1 LASRIQAALRD
12 LYRLYER
19 VRTYAGPILLEKRK
33 CDLRDVWKRAC
44 EDVEHTIHQRHAVV
58 VEAPCPPDLDT
69 TCLVDELAMR
79 RVYCNILENSLSE
92 EFDAVAHRDRVVIEI
107 CWEQATWGDEPAVQC
122 VIRDNGPGC
131 AHCQKIFDPFF
142 TTKAKG
148 TGLGLAICRGIVE
161 AHGGQMTARSLA
173 GSGLSITIVLS
184 KGVP

>member
-1 LASRIQAALRD
+1 LDAA
-12 LYRLYER
+12 
-19 VRTYAGPILLEKRK
+19 A
-33 CDLRDVWKRAC
+33 
-44 EDVEHTIHQRHAVV
+44 Q
-58 VEAPCPPDLDT
+58 
-69 TCLVDELAMR
+69 
-79 RVYCNILENSLSE
+79 
-92 EFDAVAHRDRVVIEI
+92 RDRVVIEI
-107 CWEQATWGDEPAVQC
+107 CWEPATLGGEPAIQC

-161 AHGGQMTARSLA
+161 AHGGQMTARSPA